1 MKIVL
6 KQRLQIINILEIL
19 GFMIKQ
25 LLTIPII
32 LLMQSLKILMDS
44 GSI

>member
-6 KQRLQIINILEIL
+6 KQRLQIINILAIL